1 MSILYTKYIRI
12 ELSFE
17 KIKMNHNGEKI
28 INAENMNVDATLE
41 KLSNELKPGETLILD
56 VENNYFEQTDK
67 IYDTLVTRG
76 YDVRKSFKNGRNQ
89 ILVTKKPHR

>member
-1 MSILYTKYIRI
+1 
-12 ELSFE
+12 
-17 KIKMNHNGEKI
+17 MNHNGEKI

-67 IYDTLVTRG
+67 IYDT
-76 YDVRKSFKNGRNQ
+76 
-89 ILVTKKPHR
+89 HW

>member
-1 MSILYTKYIRI
+1 
-12 ELSFE
+12 
-17 KIKMNHNGEKI
+17 MNHNGEKI

-76 YDVRKSFKNGRNQ
+76 YDVRKSFKNGRKPNTGYKKATQ
-89 ILVTKKPHR
+89 IITQI